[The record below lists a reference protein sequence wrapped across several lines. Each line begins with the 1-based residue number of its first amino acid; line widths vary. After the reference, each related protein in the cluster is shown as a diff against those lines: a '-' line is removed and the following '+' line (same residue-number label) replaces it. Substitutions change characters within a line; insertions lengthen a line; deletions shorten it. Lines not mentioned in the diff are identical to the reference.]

1 MIRFLPTPCEELIG
15 RMLVGM
21 RDEVKEVR
29 NAAGAG
35 ILIIWTRTSGQQSA
49 LSYNQAR
56 GGRLNI
62 ES

>member
-1 MIRFLPTPCEELIG
+1 
-15 RMLVGM
+15 MLVGM